1 MSKVN
6 ALLKKFEQ
14 VIREPWTSSLSGQE
28 KVWFLVFDPAE
39 LRRLEFNL
47 GEFEIVARNNGK
59 QWHLVSLKH
68 AFTDWM
74 ARHEYREAY
83 FQDPQYIK
91 DALEGEFKAYVLKQ
105 VQEHLEMRNNE
116 NTLVVLKDVAAIFGF
131 IKLSEVVNAI
141 SKQIKGRL
149 LVLFPGELNNNQY
162 RLMDARDGWDYLARP
177 ITV

>member
-39 LRRLEFNL
+39 LRRMEFHL
-47 GEFEIVARNNGK
+47 GEFEITVKNNGK
-59 QWHLVSLKH
+59 QWHLISLKH
-68 AFTDWM
+68 TFTDWM
-74 ARHEYREAY
+74 ARHEYKEAY

-105 VQEHLEMRNNE
+105 VQEHLTIRNNE
-116 NTLVVLKDVAAIFGF
+116 HTLVVLKDVAAIFGF
-131 IKLSEVVNAI
+131 IRYLLSIGINCD
-141 SKQIKGRL
+141 QR
-149 LVLFPGELNNNQY
+149 
-162 RLMDARDGWDYLARP
+162 
-177 ITV
+177 